1 MMRYSFLAENDW
13 KVKVG
18 RFEAYDMFPLNQD
31 TFVEYSGNTANDLY
45 SDGYGYIYMMK
56 EGRGRSNSGG
66 NFLMSKTL
74 DNWYFEL
81 NTLLENGS
89 TLFQTSSIMAPHWK
103 MRKMWPICARLSRG
117 TTGASPLPSPWK
129 ATW

>member
-1 MMRYSFLAENDW
+1 
-13 KVKVG
+13 
-18 RFEAYDMFPLNQD
+18 
-31 TFVEYSGNTANDLY
+31 
-45 SDGYGYIYMMK
+45 MK

-66 NFLMSKTL
+66 NFLMSKTY

-89 TLFQTSSIMAPHWK
+89 TLFRDQQYHGTALENE
-103 MRKMWPICARLSRG
+103 KMWPICARLSRG
-117 TTGASPLPSPWK
+117 TAGASPLPSPWK